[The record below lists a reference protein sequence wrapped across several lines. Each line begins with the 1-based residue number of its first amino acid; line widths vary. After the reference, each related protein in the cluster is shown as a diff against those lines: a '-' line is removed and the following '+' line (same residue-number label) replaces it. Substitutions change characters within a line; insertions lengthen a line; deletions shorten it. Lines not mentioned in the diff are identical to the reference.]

1 TPCFLARRRAGRL
14 AGAVPLYAKSHSRGE
29 YVFDYAWADAY
40 ARNGLPYYPKLLS
53 AVPFTPVGGARLLAH
68 THADR
73 LLLARGLIQLARQFE
88 VSSLHVL
95 FPSDDDL
102 LALREAGYLIR
113 AGVQFHWRNAGYA
126 GFDDFLAAFSHDKR
140 KKIRQDRKKV
150 AAERVSFR
158 WLRGADIDAAAL
170 DFFYQCYRHT
180 YLAHGNPPYLNLE
193 FFRQLHA
200 EMPDALVLI
209 LAEQDGQPVAAA
221 LNLQADGVLYGR
233 YWGARRYIPGLH
245 FETCYLQSI
254 EYCIAHGQASFEGG
268 AQGEHKMARGLL
280 PTPTWSAHWIADR
293 QSGPQIRKFG
303 SEAQRSFYLPRICR
317 GEAFFCIGMSEPNS
331 GSDLASVGTR
341 ATRRADGGWTLSGR
355 KIWTTNAQHCHY
367 MIALVRTSGTPQ
379 DRNQGLSQFIVDL
392 SLPGV
397 TVRPISDLAG
407 DAHFS
412 EVFFDDVQLSD
423 EALIGQEGSG
433 WEQVT
438 AELAFERSGPERIYS
453 SMVLLDGWIQWLRGR
468 GDVSQTAAVGR
479 YATHLAALRNLS
491 LSVACRRREPGR
503 GGRPGQGTAREDR
516 CAHDGVQEGADRSRR

>member
-1 TPCFLARRRAGRL
+1 MSALIDRFELAELPARAQAFRQDVQAFLKAELPPLPADRRARSWMGFDAGFSRKL
-14 AGAVPLYAKSHSRGE
+14 AARGWVGVTLPRAYGGAEMDAFSRFVLIEELLCAGA
-29 YVFDYAWADAY
+29 
-40 ARNGLPYYPKLLS
+40 
-53 AVPFTPVGGARLLAH
+53 PV
-68 THADR
+68 
-73 LLLARGLIQLARQFE
+73 
-88 VSSLHVL
+88 
-95 FPSDDDL
+95 
-102 LALREAGYLIR
+102 
-113 AGVQFHWRNAGYA
+113 
-126 GFDDFLAAFSHDKR
+126 
-140 KKIRQDRKKV
+140 
-150 AAERVSFR
+150 
-158 WLRGADIDAAAL
+158 
-170 DFFYQCYRHT
+170 
-180 YLAHGNPPYLNLE
+180 
-193 FFRQLHA
+193 
-200 EMPDALVLI
+200 
-209 LAEQDGQPVAAA
+209 
-221 LNLQADGVLYGR
+221 
-233 YWGARRYIPGLH
+233 
-245 FETCYLQSI
+245 
-254 EYCIAHGQASFEGG
+254 
-268 AQGEHKMARGLL
+268 
-280 PTPTWSAHWIADR
+280 SAHWIADR

-491 LSVACRRREPGR
+491 LSVTARLAAGESPVVEAALVKELGTTFEQEIPAAIEAALGSDPGADIDAELLRTCAYVNQLCPTYSLR
-503 GGRPGQGTAREDR
+503 GGTREILRGMIARGLGLR
-516 CAHDGVQEGADRSRR
+516 

>member
-1 TPCFLARRRAGRL
+1 MIVSALIDRFELAELPARAQAFRQDVQAFLKAELPPLPADRRARSWMGFDASFSRKL
-14 AGAVPLYAKSHSRGE
+14 AARGWVGVTLPRAYGGAEMDAFSRFVLIEELLCAGA
-29 YVFDYAWADAY
+29 
-40 ARNGLPYYPKLLS
+40 
-53 AVPFTPVGGARLLAH
+53 PV
-68 THADR
+68 
-73 LLLARGLIQLARQFE
+73 
-88 VSSLHVL
+88 
-95 FPSDDDL
+95 
-102 LALREAGYLIR
+102 
-113 AGVQFHWRNAGYA
+113 
-126 GFDDFLAAFSHDKR
+126 
-140 KKIRQDRKKV
+140 
-150 AAERVSFR
+150 
-158 WLRGADIDAAAL
+158 
-170 DFFYQCYRHT
+170 
-180 YLAHGNPPYLNLE
+180 
-193 FFRQLHA
+193 
-200 EMPDALVLI
+200 
-209 LAEQDGQPVAAA
+209 
-221 LNLQADGVLYGR
+221 
-233 YWGARRYIPGLH
+233 
-245 FETCYLQSI
+245 
-254 EYCIAHGQASFEGG
+254 
-268 AQGEHKMARGLL
+268 
-280 PTPTWSAHWIADR
+280 SAHWIADR

-303 SEAQRSFYLPRICR
+303 SEVQRSFYLPRICR

-397 TVRPISDLAG
+397 TVRPIADLAG

-491 LSVACRRREPGR
+491 LSVTARLAAGESPVVEAALVKELGTTFEQEIPAAIEAALGSDPGADIDAELLRTCAYVNQVCPTYSLR
-503 GGRPGQGTAREDR
+503 GGTREILRGMIARGLGLR
-516 CAHDGVQEGADRSRR
+516 